1 LFSRD
6 VFDNRCCSRSKL
18 MRFAPDIKEWK
29 ERGIGEAKLLKNRS
43 TGKVRVLL
51 RQEKT
56 NKLVMNHN
64 GI

>member
-1 LFSRD
+1 
-6 VFDNRCCSRSKL
+6 